1 MFPIFSSPHI
11 FPIYSP
17 HLSRIFPILLP
28 PHLVVDHPTAELLS
42 TGPDDLAV
50 VPGAVVEGTD
60 LLTVEARLSDL
71 VVPVLSSAGDD
82 D

>member
-1 MFPIFSSPHI
+1 MFPTS
-11 FPIYSP
+11 
-17 HLSRIFPILLP
+17 LRIFPLLLP
-28 PHLVVDHPTAELLS
+28 AHLVVDHPTAELLGV
-42 TGPDDLAV
+42 GPDDLAV
-50 VPGAVVEGTD
+50 VPGAVVEGEGTD